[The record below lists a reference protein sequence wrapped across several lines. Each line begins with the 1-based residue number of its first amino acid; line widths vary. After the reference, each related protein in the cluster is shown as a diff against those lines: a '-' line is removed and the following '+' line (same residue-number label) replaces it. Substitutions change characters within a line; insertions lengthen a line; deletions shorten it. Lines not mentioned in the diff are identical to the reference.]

1 MFNYLYKKYKVAVL
15 KTSTWLSIKDSIQG
29 PVSFGTHLEFPPL
42 KLNANIVETNV
53 GSRLCGRIH
62 EDVSEIDRSGLTPNT
77 TPAIIKTGDANVQ
90 VG

>member
-1 MFNYLYKKYKVAVL
+1 MATGERDHQHNRAETTYSQRCG
-15 KTSTWLSIKDSIQG
+15 TSIQG

-53 GSRLCGRIH
+53 RSRLCGRIH

-90 VG
+90 MG